1 MQCRLS
7 AVALLFLYLSCMYV
21 RNLHMAKDR
30 KALSEVLTGYPV
42 NVGPSAI
49 PDFGTHAVALWET
62 MQHSAA
68 LHSEP
73 QRESEG
79 PPLYSAA

>member
-1 MQCRLS
+1 MRENNPARLGTRGQQGAAAS
-7 AVALLFLYLSCMYV
+7 
-21 RNLHMAKDR
+21 
-30 KALSEVLTGYPV
+30 
-42 NVGPSAI
+42 SAI
-49 PDFGTHAVALWET
+49 PDFRTHAVALWET
-62 MQHSAA
+62 MQHYAA